1 MQGLFVL
8 SAVFV
13 AVTAAIATGDLAWQ
27 ALDDVAAQR
36 ALILYVLGLVHGVLL
51 AASLL
56 ARRATPTLGAAPGTD
71 ATIEV
76 TPLKCASPPDFE
88 PEHVS
93 PRQLLKD
100 IAATPNP
107 TPTPGVTMTVDEFE
121 VAKAVKRAEASG
133 KVQSRRGKSKSPGGS
148 SSRRR
153 SLRNSKPV
161 ELEN

>member
-1 MQGLFVL
+1 MASGLFIV

-56 ARRATPTLGAAPGTD
+56 ARRAAPTLAAAPGTD
-71 ATIEV
+71 ATIEA

-107 TPTPGVTMTVDEFE
+107 TPTPGVTMSIDEFE
-121 VAKAVKRAEASG
+121 VAKAVRRAEASG
-133 KVQSRRGKSKSPGGS
+133 KVQSRRGKSPGS

>member
-1 MQGLFVL
+1 MASGLFVV

-56 ARRATPTLGAAPGTD
+56 ARRAAPARAAPGTD
-71 ATIEV
+71 ATIEA

-107 TPTPGVTMTVDEFE
+107 TPTPGVTMSIDEFE
-121 VAKAVKRAEASG
+121 VAKAVRRAEASG
-133 KVQSRRGKSKSPGGS
+133 KVQSRRGKSPGS

>member
-1 MQGLFVL
+1 MLQKQEIINFDPTIPCLD
-8 SAVFV
+8 
-13 AVTAAIATGDLAWQ
+13 TGFDLLEGKEYTIELKVPENW
-27 ALDDVAAQR
+27 
-36 ALILYVLGLVHGVLL
+36 
-51 AASLL
+51 
-56 ARRATPTLGAAPGTD
+56 TD
-71 ATIEV
+71 ATIEA

>member
-1 MQGLFVL
+1 MASGLFVV

-56 ARRATPTLGAAPGTD
+56 ARRAAPTRDAAPGTD
-71 ATIEV
+71 ATIEA

-100 IAATPNP
+100 IAATPRSEARK
-107 TPTPGVTMTVDEFE
+107 TLCSAVT
-121 VAKAVKRAEASG
+121 
-133 KVQSRRGKSKSPGGS
+133 
-148 SSRRR
+148 
-153 SLRNSKPV
+153 
-161 ELEN
+161 ELEGLISPVCYGLSRGFCVYEEAAARPSTKNSDR

>member
-1 MQGLFVL
+1 MLFVL

-27 ALDDVAAQR
+27 ALNDVAAQR

-56 ARRATPTLGAAPGTD
+56 ARRAAPARAAPGTD
-71 ATIEV
+71 ATIEA

-88 PEHVS
+88 PEHGA

-107 TPTPGVTMTVDEFE
+107 TPSRTAGSTGHRWAYAAVPAVLPAPATRAMVT
-121 VAKAVKRAEASG
+121 
-133 KVQSRRGKSKSPGGS
+133 
-148 SSRRR
+148 RR
-153 SLRNSKPV
+153 SL
-161 ELEN
+161 